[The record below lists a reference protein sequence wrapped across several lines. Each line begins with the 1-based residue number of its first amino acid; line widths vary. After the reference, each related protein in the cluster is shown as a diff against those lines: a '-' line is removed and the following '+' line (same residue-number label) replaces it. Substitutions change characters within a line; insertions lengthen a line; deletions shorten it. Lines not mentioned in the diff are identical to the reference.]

1 MSGSRS
7 GGNAAPPSN
16 VGGQPTNNRGE
27 ADRLQPEGDTR
38 PQKGHNP
45 GWRLRHVITV
55 PGEPVPKGRPVF
67 SRSTGTART
76 PKKTANYEARIK
88 WHTRGPMLEGPVRV
102 DILAVFQRPK
112 RLHRSNDPD
121 GLMFYGGRCD
131 LDNVVKAV
139 WDGLQGAAF
148 KNDRQ
153 VKDGAQRIRYTEKT
167 GKPRTE
173 IEVYEW
179 RPRKQPTTNKPT
191 EQDPPNDMAPN
202 TPRPSERRSR

>member
-1 MSGSRS
+1 MSGSRP

-16 VGGQPTNNRGE
+16 MGGQPTNNRGE
-27 ADRLQPEGDTR
+27 AEPSADGDQESR
-38 PQKGHNP
+38 RGCNP

-67 SRSTGTART
+67 NKRTGAART
-76 PKKTANYEARIK
+76 PKKTANYEAKIK
-88 WHTRGPMLEGPVRV
+88 WYTRGPMLEGPVRV

-112 RLHRSNDPD
+112 RLHRAKDPD

-173 IEVYEW
+173 IEIYEW
-179 RPRKQPTTNKPT
+179 RPRNQPTDNQPT
-191 EQDPPNDMAPN
+191 EQDPPDDMAPD
-202 TPRPSERRSR
+202 TPRPGERRRR